1 MVVICISAS
10 MSAKAVVHIEHGW
23 NVMIISVE
31 TISQS
36 KIHTACTDT
45 TYGCSSVRTR
55 ARARVHPYLVAD
67 RIKWQTQP
75 LFNKTKLEMQT
86 CQPWPGKNLG
96 NLKLPVAK
104 TWRLVSKTWRSR
116 PTIVGERTVSQ
127 GPSHYVNRTT

>member
-1 MVVICISAS
+1 MRVGRPVIVLWHGEVFQIKHTRIAEVARMC
-10 MSAKAVVHIEHGW
+10 AV
-23 NVMIISVE
+23 S
-31 TISQS
+31 
-36 KIHTACTDT
+36 
-45 TYGCSSVRTR
+45 
-55 ARARVHPYLVAD
+55 
-67 RIKWQTQP
+67 
-75 LFNKTKLEMQT
+75 QT